1 MNFEIAV
8 FEYLN
13 YLLVLICFLFDLI
26 NEPASLDSEDVK
38 QAFHHV
44 AVELVGHGPCALNKH
59 FRGDGTDGL
68 DDLELAVL
76 KSGETEFGGVGVL

>member
-1 MNFEIAV
+1 VNFEIAV
-8 FEYLN
+8 FEDFN
-13 YLLVLICFLFDLI
+13 YLLVFICFLFNLI
-26 NEPASLDSEDVK
+26 NKSASLDSEDVK
-38 QAFHHV
+38 QALHHV